1 MKNHESINLINLQN
15 LKFQSHI
22 WFSIQLTNFHTPHT
36 LLTSASKT
44 KINFF
49 DIFMSGDWWVFE
61 VATTQTLIFW
71 HFQKF
76 KNPFFYHLKKKLMT
90 IYIGWNCTFFH
101 LSAYYVYQKPYKPS
115 EKDPCSLTHLYSSQK
130 VMVVGT
136 TTQQSSTT
144 LLRLL
149 MMMEPVFMTNI
160 KMTPRAPEWRHFDSE
175 ILKGN

>member
-1 MKNHESINLINLQN
+1 MGLRSGNYSNNYILT
-15 LKFQSHI
+15 
-22 WFSIQLTNFHTPHT
+22 FSEVQIP
-36 LLTSASKT
+36 
-44 KINFF
+44 
-49 DIFMSGDWWVFE
+49 IFLPFE
-61 VATTQTLIFW
+61 
-71 HFQKF
+71 
-76 KNPFFYHLKKKLMT
+76 KKKFNAHLC
-90 IYIGWNCTFFH
+90 YLKLYFFPPFSS
-101 LSAYYVYQKPYKPS
+101 LCVPEAFNKPS
-115 EKDPCSLTHLYSSQK
+115 EKEPCSLTHLYSSQK

>member
-1 MKNHESINLINLQN
+1 MTNL
-15 LKFQSHI
+15 
-22 WFSIQLTNFHTPHT
+22 HTHT

-76 KNPFFYHLKKKLMT
+76 KYPFFYHLKKKSMPICT
-90 IYIGWNCTFFH
+90 DWNCTFFPPFSS
-101 LSAYYVYQKPYKPS
+101 LCIPEAFNKPS
-115 EKDPCSLTHLYSSQK
+115 EKEPCSLTHLYSSQK

-160 KMTPRAPEWRHFDSE
+160 KMTPRAPEWRRFDSE